1 MDSSS
6 SIVRHAADTQPMAEE
21 EADHIT
27 LRISLKL
34 DTLADAHESVMPLIR
49 EAIERRAYVALGYPS
64 LSAYV
69 ADRFDDSLSRLGVD
83 MRREVVKELSA
94 AGISTR
100 AIAPV
105 VGVAKS
111 TVERDQQAA
120 VPQGTP
126 DPEFRLAKVTG
137 LDGKAYPRPEKKRH
151 RLPLPEQILRRT
163 WELGTAVK
171 KIERLAADDRIA
183 KNRDRYTGYAYEI
196 RRCRDQ
202 LDRVLEKMSDER
214 RDH

>member
-94 AGISTR
+94 AGMSIR
-100 AIAPV
+100 AIAPILG
-105 VGVAKS
+105 VGKD
-111 TVERDQQAA
+111 TV
-120 VPQGTP
+120 
-126 DPEFRLAKVTG
+126 
-137 LDGKAYPRPEKKRH
+137 
-151 RLPLPEQILRRT
+151 
-163 WELGTAVK
+163 
-171 KIERLAADDRIA
+171 
-183 KNRDRYTGYAYEI
+183 
-196 RRCRDQ
+196 
-202 LDRVLEKMSDER
+202 
-214 RDH
+214 